1 MPRRP
6 PERRAPAADVGEV
19 LRRLRKL
26 HGPLDPPRAA
36 DPLDELVA
44 TILSQHTSDAN
55 TERAFA
61 ALKARFP
68 TYGEVLAAS
77 EAALADAIRS
87 GGLANV
93 KAARIRAV
101 LRELLERRGELD
113 LAFLRDLPDAEVFAF
128 LTTLPG
134 VGPKTAAIV
143 QAFSLGRPAIPVDT
157 HVHRVATRLG
167 LVPRT
172 DAARAQRLLEDLVP
186 ARSKIAFHVA
196 LIRHGRATC
205 AAQRP
210 RCDGCVLRDLCPSAP
225 TVGDRGGASSRKGA
239 RRSG

>member
-1 MPRRP
+1 M
-6 PERRAPAADVGEV
+6 
-19 LRRLRKL
+19 RRLRKA
-26 HGPLDPPRAA
+26 HGPLVAPRSA

-44 TILSQHTSDAN
+44 TVLSQHTSDAN

-68 TYGEVLAAS
+68 DYAAVLAAT
-77 EAALADAIRS
+77 EATLASTIRS

-93 KAARIRAV
+93 KAARIRAI

-113 LAFLRDLPDAEVFAF
+113 LGFLRDLPDDEVFEF

-167 LVPRT
+167 LVPKT
-172 DAARAQRLLEDLVP
+172 NAARAQRLLEGSVP
-186 ARSKIAFHVA
+186 ARSKIALHMG
-196 LIRHGRATC
+196 LIHHGRATC
-205 AAQRP
+205 TALRP
-210 RCDGCVLRDLCPSAP
+210 RCDECPLFDLCPSGP
-225 TVGDRGGASSRKGA
+225 TLRRSAGA
-239 RRSG
+239 RRR